1 MKLWSILTELRRYPI
16 LLRKKF
22 HFRRQNVRA
31 SIERARRDN
40 DVQAAYDVGHD
51 EARQTQHQSITLLDF
66 ALKEDFFLVDH
77 VSDATEFGGETQS
90 TLSHHR
96 GEHLRLQSSFR
107 RERDK
112 LAPIST
118 LFAGFKCDS
127 LFRRQFPFFN
137 GLRVELINNG
147 APVKVGVNLLLFQ
160 GQFESFTGVIVDR
173 NHNWT
178 SYELP
183 FFNMLAHSN
192 RELMTNAPF
201 FEHYELRNFFLLVE
215 SSDEQACDVR
225 VRRVEIINN
234 PEFSL
239 FREWYKLPVFVKTS
253 ASFAA
258 DGFVDN
264 GRQYFSLLSKQ
275 E

>member
-1 MKLWSILTELRRYPI
+1 MKLWGLFTEMRRYPI
-16 LLRKKF
+16 LMRKKM

-31 SIERARRDN
+31 SVDRARAEN
-40 DVQAAYDVGHD
+40 DVQAAYDVEND
-51 EARQTQHQSITLLDF
+51 AVRQVQHQSITLLDF
-66 ALKEDFFLVDH
+66 SLKEDLFLVDH
-77 VSDATEFGGETQS
+77 VSDATEFGGETES
-90 TLSHHR
+90 SVTHHR
-96 GEHLRLQSSFR
+96 GEYLRLQAQFR

-118 LFAGFKCDS
+118 MFAGFKCDN
-127 LFRRQFPFFN
+127 LFHRRFPYFN

-160 GQFESFTGVIVDR
+160 GQFESFTGVVVDR

-183 FFNMLAHSN
+183 FFNMLSHSN
-192 RELMTNAPF
+192 RELMSNAPF
-201 FEHYELRNFFLLVE
+201 FEDYELRNLFVLVE

-225 VRRVEIINN
+225 VRRIEIINN

-253 ASFAA
+253 ASFAE

-264 GRQYFSLLSKQ
+264 GR
-275 E
+275 